1 MSIEIAIFLAIASGF
16 AGFVDAMAGG
26 GGLIQLPALLVGLPN
41 KELPLILGTNK
52 VPSIFGTAAAARNY
66 FKNIK
71 PDIPLTLTMMV
82 PAFAGSMGGAALAV
96 FVPKDF
102 FKPFIV
108 FLLILVAIYTW
119 RKPELGMAENLKF
132 THKKRLVIVGLI
144 GLMIGFYDG
153 IFGPGTGTFL
163 VFFLVSTIGYAFLKA
178 SATAKLVNIATN
190 AGCDLKFSINWSYLV
205 AIRFTSSFC
214 QCDGCDYWLTPCNQ
228 RWLTIGSKS
237 IFSSHIFT
245 NYPRCLGYFYKLNL
259 PTQLNIEEGKKWER
273 KKR

>member
-71 PDIPLTLTMMV
+71 PDIPLTLSMMG
-82 PAFAGSMGGAALAV
+82 PAFIGSMGGASLAAA
-96 FVPKDF
+96 VPKDF

-108 FLLILVAIYTW
+108 FLLIAVAIYTW
-119 RKPELGMAENLKF
+119 VKPELGMNENLKY
-132 THKKRLVIVGLI
+132 THKKRLVIVAII
-144 GLMIGFYDG
+144 GLLIGFYDG

-163 VFFLVSTIGYAFLKA
+163 VFFLVSSIGYAFLKA
-178 SATAKLVNIATN
+178 SGTAKLVNISTN
-190 AGCDLKFSINWSYLV
+190 AGAILSFQLTGHIWWQLGLLLAV
-205 AIRFTSSFC
+205 ANVTGAI
-214 QCDGCDYWLTPCNQ
+214 
-228 RWLTIGSKS
+228 IGSRLAIKGGS
-237 IFSSHIFT
+237 
-245 NYPRCLGYFYKLNL
+245 PLV
-259 PTQLNIEEGKKWER
+259 R
-273 KKR
+273 KVFLAVTFLLIARVAWDTFIS